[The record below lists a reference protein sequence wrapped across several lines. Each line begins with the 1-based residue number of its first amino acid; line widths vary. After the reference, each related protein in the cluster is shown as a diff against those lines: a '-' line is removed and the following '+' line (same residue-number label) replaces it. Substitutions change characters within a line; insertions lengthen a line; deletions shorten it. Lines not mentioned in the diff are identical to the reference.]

1 MASLNVFDYVNS
13 RGEKNRHAV
22 YVLSETPDYLMGID
36 VNKALELIVDKN
48 DENFT
53 PTKEN
58 PHSPWCFN
66 LVRMENSDEG
76 VLVNFYAKL
85 YELAAAHF
93 VYHDEKSDRSSED
106 IIAVYNDDHSKINT
120 DYIVNA
126 IRESKAKS
134 IEAFISNVKDLKWFS
149 VVDAKSD
156 VFPGW
161 EEVLSTYAKM
171 QDVLL
176 NRDPTQCKSLQESRA
191 AGKQKIE
198 GFDEEWMK
206 AFKNFKKSGIKSAK

>member
-13 RGEKNRHAV
+13 RGEKNKHAV

-36 VNKALELIVDKN
+36 MNKVLELIADKN
-48 DENFT
+48 DKNFK

-66 LVRMENSDEG
+66 LVRLENSDDG
-76 VLVNFYAKL
+76 ILVNFDVRL
-85 YELAAAHF
+85 YELAASHF
-93 VYHDEKSDRSSED
+93 VHQTEKPYGSLKD
-106 IIAVYNDDHSKINT
+106 IIAVYNDSHSKVDADAI
-120 DYIVNA
+120 INA
-126 IRESKAKS
+126 IRESKAKTV
-134 IEAFISNVKDLKWFS
+134 EAFINSAKDLKWFS

-156 VFPGW
+156 AFPGW
-161 EEVLSTYAKM
+161 EELLNAYEKM

-176 NRDPTQCKSLQESRA
+176 NRDPTQYKSLQESRA
-191 AGKQKIE
+191 TGKQKIE

-206 AFKNFKKSGIKSAK
+206 AFKNFKKSGVKSL